1 MIKKYFLPIIVYQLI
16 NNLEL
21 LVNFSKNSEGKK
33 KFENFPIL
41 EIVSFILSLIVVMV
55 YKPLKKKFV

>member
-1 MIKKYFLPIIVYQLI
+1 MIKNYFFPIIVYQLI

-21 LVNFSKNSEGKK
+21 LVKFSKNSEEKK

-41 EIVSFILSLIVVMV
+41 ELVSFILSLIVFMV
-55 YKPLKKKFV
+55 YKPL